1 MGNTNTQVNLQL
13 LAAQSE
19 VNRVERTAEE
29 ERKKQN
35 KIIAATLVLLSVQ
48 ARKTVKGSAKMM
60 QSSVAPLINN
70 DSSTSK
76 SGGSDN
82 NGYPVDPNSKGMP
95 AWITQILQEIKDGDL
110 KGIELVQ
117 KLQSVIDYFNTNK
130 DANST
135 MGLVQVLIAISSM
148 WKNYSGDTKTTLSAM
163 MANLADM
170 KGPNGQPFPM
180 MLAKFLR
187 DAKFYASG
195 GSKEET
201 EAFIDKILQQ
211 LNSCSSNAFISKLKA
226 AMENVKGSL
235 PDFFEEHL
243 KDGKPDLDSTTAFW
257 ILDGDGSTKYGLDGM
272 YSFASSLDF
281 HSQFMI
287 YVKNLINQVLKTHK
301 NGSEVI
307 MLLIALIFG
316 RMDKQ
321 QMDVGAYSDM
331 NNDLSGA
338 SELVNEI
345 QKIFQKDETITNGQ
359 SGWNP
364 DDLKKMMKDI
374 HNLLNEFN
382 AQKGRFGS
390 LGSALTNYFSNLLNQ
405 KISGTPDG
413 TITFDQ
419 AFMKWQE
426 TGNNEYLA
434 SMTNALKSW
443 APDPSNPNKTI
454 TIYNNIINAFK
465 SALPRI
471 NDKSSVVNNEI
482 QQIVSN
488 LQSEIGTSKDIF
500 DKWSTWSQ
508 TIVQALARANA

>member
-13 LAAQSE
+13 LAAMSE
-19 VNRVERTAEE
+19 GNRVERTAEE

-35 KIIAATLVLLSVQ
+35 QVIAATLVLLSTH
-48 ARKTVKGSAKMM
+48 ARRTVKHSAKLMD
-60 QSSVAPLINN
+60 SSVAPLINN
-70 DSSTSK
+70 NNSTSGPNA
-76 SGGSDN
+76 SG
-82 NGYPVDPNSKGMP
+82 NGFPVDPNSKGMP
-95 AWITQILQEIKDGDL
+95 AWITQLIADIKAGKY

-135 MGLVQVLIAISSM
+135 MGLVQVLIAISST
-148 WKNYSGDTKTTLSAM
+148 WDKYSGTTQNTLSSMIGALT
-163 MANLADM
+163 NG
-170 KGPNGQPFPM
+170 KGPNGQSFAM
-180 MLAKFLR
+180 MLAKYLR
-187 DAKFYASG
+187 NAKFYASG
-195 GSKEET
+195 SKEAT
-201 EAFIDKILQQ
+201 EAFINNILQQ
-211 LNSCSSNAFISKLKA
+211 LGNCKNPPF
-226 AMENVKGSL
+226 MQ
-235 PDFFEEHL
+235 HL
-243 KDGKPDLDSTTAFW
+243 KDDLGDVKDSLQAFFAEHWKNGQPDLDPTTAFW
-257 ILDGDGSTKYGLDGM
+257 ILDGDGSSKYGIDGM
-272 YSFASSLDF
+272 FSYASSIDF
-281 HSQFMI
+281 HSEFMT
-287 YVKNLINQVLKTHK
+287 YVNNLINQVLKTHK

-307 MLLIALIFG
+307 MLLISLIFG

-345 QKIFQKDETITNGQ
+345 QKIFQKDETITNGK
-359 SGWNP
+359 SGWNK

-405 KISGTPDG
+405 KIKGTPDG

-419 AFMKWQE
+419 AFMKWQK
-426 TGNNEYLA
+426 TGNNKYLA
-434 SMTNALKSW
+434 SMTKALKGW
-443 APDPSNPNKTI
+443 APDPSNPDKTI
-454 TIYNNIINAFK
+454 TIYNNILNGIK

-500 DKWSTWSQ
+500 DKWNSWTQ
-508 TIVQALARANA
+508 TIVESYSRANT